1 MHHSDIDPGLFSG
14 YLLRYTV
21 IFQRSPGGEA
31 LLPLK
36 AYTCFHTKFCFNSK
50 SLISGYGE
58 ASPERCT
65 FFRLQQSAAFLEQ
78 SIDTTGYRSS
88 VGRHIGR
95 YIGRVSARYVDRR
108 GRPHRYIDTR
118 SDEFTSHLV
127 LNTHTLHQ
135 FNTTSFQIR
144 LFCLFRSL
152 SFSKLFAGLDM
163 NFC

>member
-1 MHHSDIDPGLFSG
+1 MHHSDIHPGLFSG
-14 YLLRYTV
+14 YLVTAHCYISKVPR
-21 IFQRSPGGEA
+21 GEA

-36 AYTCFHTKFCFNSK
+36 AYTYFHTKFYFNTK

-65 FFRLQQSAAFLEQ
+65 FFRLQQPISRTIYWSDRISVDISA
-78 SIDTTGYRSS
+78 DTAVEWRPDMSTAGVDPTDIRW
-88 VGRHIGR
+88 V
-95 YIGRVSARYVDRR
+95 YIPFGAEY
-108 GRPHRYIDTR
+108 
-118 SDEFTSHLV
+118 SHPSL
-127 LNTHTLHQ
+127 

-152 SFSKLFAGLDM
+152 SFSKLFSGLDM